1 MVCCLRESAW
11 SRNALA
17 SDRQV
22 CSHRIRVSLQGNTGT
37 MGGPLAQLR
46 GIKTDFLE
54 TVTPEQNPKDKLVI
68 RVIRKSLG
76 GGRCQ
81 GTVGTFGR
89 KRSKVWGSQL
99 NRQGWGSAVS

>member
-22 CSHRIRVSLQGNTGT
+22 CSHWIRVSLQGNTGT

-54 TVTPEQNPKDKLVI
+54 IVTPEQNPKDKLVI

-76 GGRCQ
+76 GGGAREQ
-81 GTVGTFGR
+81 WAHLGEKEVKFGAH
-89 KRSKVWGSQL
+89 
-99 NRQGWGSAVS
+99 N

>member
-22 CSHRIRVSLQGNTGT
+22 CSHWIRVSLQGNTGT

-54 TVTPEQNPKDKLVI
+54 IVTPEQNPKDKLVI

-76 GGRCQ
+76 GG
-81 GTVGTFGR
+81 
-89 KRSKVWGSQL
+89 
-99 NRQGWGSAVS
+99 AVPGNSGHIWEKKK